1 MGGAADGCSRADGFR
16 EGSEKV
22 GESGYSVTVAGAGPV
37 RRVPRL
43 SALHW
48 AVVALGGGLVLL
60 VVAAL
65 PMVGAVRLVFGLSIA
80 WILLAALL
88 MLLGLAQV
96 IRYAVRLQHS
106 YELGVAKLAMQDGSA
121 LLSPDDVHFD
131 LALKMFLIASRHQRP
146 LSCIAVEI
154 EQRSLEH
161 LLDEAGWEA
170 SGSAVEASALGLAA
184 IEVAEAT
191 RRSDLAIKGSGPRQ
205 LVVLCPETGRA
216 GALRVARKI
225 DRALRELALDVRV
238 GVSTFPGDATNLREL
253 VERAEAELRHGDGLS
268 GSGQLVLDFPE
279 WDEPAHESEKGESP
293 IMTRSA

>member
-1 MGGAADGCSRADGFR
+1 M
-16 EGSEKV
+16 
-22 GESGYSVTVAGAGPV
+22 TVAGAGPV
-37 RRVPRL
+37 RRAPRL

-48 AVVALGGGLVLL
+48 AVVALGGGLLLL

-65 PMVGAVRLVFGLSIA
+65 PMIGSVRFVFGLSIA

-88 MLLGLAQV
+88 LLLGLAQV
-96 IRYAVRLQHS
+96 IRYAVRLEHS
-106 YELGVAKLAMQDGSA
+106 YELNVAKQAMQNGSA

-146 LSCIAVEI
+146 LSCIAVDI
-154 EQRSLEH
+154 GKRSLEH

-225 DRALRELALDVRV
+225 DRALRELALEVRV
-238 GVSTFPGDATNLREL
+238 GVSTFPGDASNLREL
-253 VERAEAELRHGDGLS
+253 VERAEGELRHGDGL
-268 GSGQLVLDFPE
+268 GDSGQLLLEFSD
-279 WDEPAHESEKGESP
+279 WDDSELASEKGESSTT
-293 IMTRSA
+293 TRSA